1 MVDTSTASSGAP
13 VSDAKGL
20 ADLVKRVDAIAE
32 ARGWSKAE
40 ISRRSGVAQG
50 TLSQWM
56 SGKYAGNYDAVSSK
70 IRNWLDQAD
79 AVEELAASV
88 PVSPDFLELNFAQ
101 SVLSTLSIAQ
111 VMPAMV
117 MITADAGMGKTVA
130 ARRYAATRPNS
141 YLVTMSPHTRS
152 IHNMLTEIA
161 AGLSVEERSAGKLVR
176 AIGKRI
182 ERVGDGTLLI
192 VDEAQNLSDDAIN
205 QLRHFVDNFGCGVAL
220 VGNRETYARFT
231 SWGQGDRYG
240 QLRRRVF
247 RRIRRDKPSKED
259 LLTFLTAWGVSDPKQ
274 VEFLTG
280 VGLKPGALGQIDMTI
295 KLARLTAEGRQR
307 EVTLADLKSA
317 WANRDVE
324 SV

>member
-1 MVDTSTASSGAP
+1 MVDTSITTTP
-13 VSDAKGL
+13 VAIADREGW
-20 ADLVKRVDAIAE
+20 ADLVKRVNDLAD

-40 ISRRSGVAQG
+40 VSRRSGIAQG
-50 TLSQWM
+50 TLSQYL
-56 SGKYAGNYDAVSSK
+56 SGKYAGSYEAISGK

-88 PVSPDFLELNFAQ
+88 PVSPDFLDLGFAQ
-101 SVLSTLSIAQ
+101 SVMSTLAIAQ

-117 MITADAGMGKTVA
+117 MITADAGNGKTMA
-130 ARRYAATRPNS
+130 ARRYVETRANTF
-141 YLVTMSPHTRS
+141 LVTMTPHTRS
-152 IHNMLTEIA
+152 IHNMLAEIA
-161 AGLSVEERSAGKLVR
+161 AEIGVEEKSSGKLVR
-176 AIGKRI
+176 AIGKRV

-192 VDEAQNLSDDAIN
+192 IDEAQNLSDEAIN
-205 QLRHFVDNFGCGVAL
+205 QLRCFVDNYRCGIAL
-220 VGNRETYARFT
+220 VGNRETYGRFA
-231 SWGQGDRYG
+231 SWGQGDQYG

-259 LLTFLTAWGVSDPKQ
+259 LTAFVSAWGVTDPKQ

-295 KLARLTAEGRQR
+295 KLARLTAEGRGR
-307 EVTLADLKSA
+307 AVTLADLKSA

-324 SV
+324 TA

>member
-1 MVDTSTASSGAP
+1 MVDTSITTTATVADRDGW
-13 VSDAKGL
+13 
-20 ADLVKRVDAIAE
+20 ADLVTRVNALAE

-40 ISRRSGVAQG
+40 ISRKSGVAQG

-56 SGKYAGNYDAVSSK
+56 SGKYAGSYAAVSSK

-88 PVSPDFLELNFAQ
+88 PTSPDFLDLNFAQ
-101 SVLSTLSIAQ
+101 SVMSTLSIAQ

-130 ARRYAATRPNS
+130 ARRYVATRPNS
-141 YLVTMSPHTRS
+141 FLVTMTPHTRS
-152 IHNMLTEIA
+152 IHNMLAEIA
-161 AGLSVEERSAGKLVR
+161 AELGVEEKSSGKLVR

-182 ERVGDGTLLI
+182 ERVGDGTLLVI
-192 VDEAQNLSDDAIN
+192 DEAQNLSDEAID
-205 QLRHFVDNFGCGVAL
+205 QLRCFTDNYRCGIAL
-220 VGNRETYARFT
+220 VGNRETYGRFS
-231 SWGQGDRYG
+231 SWGQGDKYG

-259 LLTFLTAWGVSDPKQ
+259 LASFLTAWGVTDPKQ

-295 KLARLTAEGRQR
+295 KLARLTAEGRGR
-307 EVTLADLKSA
+307 DVSLVDLKSA

-324 SV
+324 TV